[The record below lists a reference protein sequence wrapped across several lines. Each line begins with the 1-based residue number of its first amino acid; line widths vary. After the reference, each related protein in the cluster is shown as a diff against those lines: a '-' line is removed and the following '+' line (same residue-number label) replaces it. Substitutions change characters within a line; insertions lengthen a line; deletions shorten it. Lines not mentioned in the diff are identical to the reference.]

1 MDDRKTIRLL
11 IADDSK
17 DDIDLI
23 LLRLR
28 KGGYETDYLHV
39 ETADEM
45 RAALRDQQWDLII
58 CDYSMPDFDGLSAL
72 KIVKEQNPDIPFILI
87 SGNIG
92 EELAVKAMKSGA
104 SDYLMKDN
112 LQRLVPAVER
122 ELKEAKDRKMR
133 REAIKE
139 RNKLQALIQE
149 SLNEIYLF
157 DAKTLRFSYLNSAAL
172 QNLGFS
178 QDEILEKSTTD
189 IKPNLSRA
197 EYDKLVSP
205 LKNGTR
211 EKIVYETEHQRKDGS
226 RYPIKIHLQLIEQD
240 DELYYT
246 AIGFDQTDREKD
258 ARQIQIQKER
268 AEEHALSSRYKSEFL
283 ANMSHELRTPLN
295 SIILLSKL
303 LTDKGRDNLT
313 PEQLEYVNVI
323 HNSGNGLL
331 ELINEVLDLSK
342 IEAGEMEFTL
352 EPVDLNHLFRDLKGL
367 FKPIAEEKGLELI
380 LKKKNSAPSR
390 LLSDKLRIEQI
401 LKNLLSNA
409 FKFTEKGNI
418 EIYLY
423 KPNRRELRAA
433 SLSGEHYA
441 AIRVKDTGVGIPEE
455 KRDLIFES
463 FRQADGSTQRNYG
476 GTGLGLTISRELS
489 NILGGE
495 ITLQSEEGV
504 GSTFTV
510 FLPTDSTT
518 SLKRHDIPIAKSKKV
533 RPDRSA
539 SIEPEIP
546 AGKRAAANL
555 RFGAPQAE
563 EASTDSPLVVISA
576 EDDDFA
582 AAMEEIAASLQLEP
596 VRAGTSQE
604 LIEYLSAENLSALLT
619 EDHSTGLSGWSA
631 LKAIRNRSDSESI
644 YSALI
649 SDYNHPLNDLGS
661 EQYTLLNSRNDIH
674 LAGEFIRK
682 AAKEIRF
689 WSGTLLLVDDNASHN
704 QALRELAQTRVDR
717 CLTATSA
724 AEAIGI
730 LNSRKIDCMVLDM
743 TLPDASGSDLLKSLR
758 QKKEFSELP
767 VIIYTGRAFDKTRE
781 AEILKLAQAVIYK
794 NVGSYQKLLG
804 EICRYMK
811 KSSADQQIGLETS
824 LKGKNI
830 LLADDDKQSFF
841 SLRSV
846 LESAEMNVIG
856 AKNGKEAVDQ
866 IVHGDAEIE
875 AILMDVM
882 MPVMNGLDAIKEIR
896 KGSGYRH
903 LPVFAVTAKAMS
915 GDREDCLRAGATDY
929 ISKPVD
935 TGRLIRLL
943 KIWLL

>member
-1 MDDRKTIRLL
+1 MDDSKIIRLL

-28 KGGYETDYLHV
+28 KGGYETDFLHV

-45 RAALRDQQWDLII
+45 RTALWSREWDLII

-72 KIVKEQNPDIPFILI
+72 KIAKEYNQDIPFILI

-104 SDYLMKDN
+104 NDYLMKDN

-122 ELKEAKDRKMR
+122 ELKEAEERTMR

-139 RNKLQALIQE
+139 RNKLQAVIQE

-157 DAKTLRFSYLNSAAL
+157 DATTLRFSYINSAAL
-172 QNLGFS
+172 QNLGFT
-178 QDEILEKSTTD
+178 QDEMLEKRTTD
-189 IKPNLSRA
+189 IKPGLSQQEFNEMA
-197 EYDKLVSP
+197 SP
-205 LKNGTR
+205 LKSGHR
-211 EKIVYETEHQRKDGS
+211 EKIVYETEHERKDGS
-226 RYPIKIHLQLIEQD
+226 KYPIKIHLQLIEQD
-240 DELYYT
+240 DEQYYT

-258 ARQIQIQKER
+258 ARQIRIQKER

-303 LTDKGRDNLT
+303 LTEKGRENLT
-313 PEQLEYVNVI
+313 TEQVEYINVI

-367 FKPIAEEKGLELI
+367 FKPIADEKGLELI
-380 LKKKNSAPSR
+380 LKKKNSAPTR

-409 FKFTEKGNI
+409 FKFTEKGKV

-423 KPNRRELRAA
+423 RPNRRELKAA
-433 SLSGEHYA
+433 SLSGEDYA

-455 KRDLIFES
+455 KRELIFES
-463 FRQADGSTQRNYG
+463 FRQADGSTQRQYG

-495 ITLQSEEGV
+495 ITLQSEEGI

-510 FLPTDSTT
+510 FIPTDSSP
-518 SLKRHDIPIAKSKKV
+518 SLKSHNIPVAESRKV

-539 SIEPEIP
+539 SMEPEIP

-555 RFGAPQAE
+555 RFGVPQVE
-563 EASTDSPLVVISA
+563 ETTADRPLIIISA

-604 LIEYLSAENLSALLT
+604 LIEYLTAGNLSALLT

-631 LKAIRNRSDSESI
+631 LKAIRNRLDSESI
-644 YSALI
+644 FTALV
-649 SDYNHPLNDLGS
+649 SDYMHPLNDLGS
-661 EQYTLLNSRNDIH
+661 DQYTLLNARNDIH

-682 AAKEIRF
+682 AAKEIRLR
-689 WSGTLLLVDDNASHN
+689 SGTLLLVDDNDSHN

-730 LNSRKIDCMVLDM
+730 LNSQKIDCMVLDM
-743 TLPDASGSDLLKSLR
+743 TLPDATGADLVKSLR
-758 QKKEFSELP
+758 QKEEFSDLP
-767 VIIYTGRAFDKTRE
+767 VIIYTGRAFDKNRE
-781 AEILKLAQAVIYK
+781 AEILELAQDVIYK
-794 NVGSYQKLLG
+794 NVGSYQKLIKQ
-804 EICRYMK
+804 ICRYMK
-811 KSSADQQIGLETS
+811 KSSADQQIGLEAS
-824 LKGKNI
+824 LKGRDV

-846 LESAEMNVIG
+846 LESTGINVIG
-856 AKNGKEAVDQ
+856 AKNGKVAVDL
-866 IVHGDAEIE
+866 ITNGDVEIE
-875 AILMDVM
+875 AVLMDVM

-896 KGSGYRH
+896 KSSGFRH
-903 LPVFAVTAKAMS
+903 LPIFAVTAKAMS
-915 GDREDCLRAGATDY
+915 GDREACLRAGATDY

-935 TGRLIRLL
+935 TGRLNRLL